1 MILLTESEEVIR
13 LLPMRHVLSDRIFKK
28 TQKNG
33 NEKMAYEVIMVY
45 QLHMPTYFEGH
56 LLNIP
61 NIRIYRYFCI
71 QPLMMLLLRTPA

>member
-61 NIRIYRYFCI
+61 KKNGLSFHQRDKPFFYV
-71 QPLMMLLLRTPA
+71 

>member
-61 NIRIYRYFCI
+61 GIV
-71 QPLMMLLLRTPA
+71 QAD